1 MRDVLKFGGGARSP
15 LNSGEMPTDVAKN
28 TLTPATEVNSESPEA
43 ALESEE
49 TSEEAAHGVEE
60 EGTHVEG
67 KQEEVFC
74 LPTRQMLLLTSP
86 PRPLW

>member
-43 ALESEE
+43 AFESEE
-49 TSEEAAHGVEE
+49 T
-60 EGTHVEG
+60 TD
-67 KQEEVFC
+67 
-74 LPTRQMLLLTSP
+74 
-86 PRPLW
+86 